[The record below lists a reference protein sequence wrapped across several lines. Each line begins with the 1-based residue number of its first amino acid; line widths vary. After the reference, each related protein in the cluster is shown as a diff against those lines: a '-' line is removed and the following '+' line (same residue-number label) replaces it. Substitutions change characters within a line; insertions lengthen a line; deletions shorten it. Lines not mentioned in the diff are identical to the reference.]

1 MIDKKKINVLVTG
14 CGGDI
19 GQSVGKILNES
30 DLIDNLF
37 GCDISDKNAAK
48 FIYSNFFLGLPCK
61 DVNFV
66 KNLENIVI
74 EHNIDFIIPISEPE
88 LRFFSKQNINKIG
101 EAQLILASAEALKVG
116 FDKLFTA
123 NFLKDENLPFP
134 VTQAL
139 DEVDSVEKFP
149 VILKSRTG
157 SGSSDVTVVFDNEI
171 ITSFMGNK
179 SDYIVQEFLDGD
191 NGEYTC
197 GVFRSSEGL
206 TRSIILKRELM
217 GGFTGYAE
225 IIANEVITKLLHAV
239 AEKLKLRGSINIQLR
254 LTSKGPVVFEI
265 NPRFSSTVRF
275 RDLLGFKDVQWSIED
290 MMGIPVSDYIETS
303 IGKKIYKGFNEY
315 IQ

>member
-66 KNLENIVI
+66 KNLENIVV
-74 EHNIDFIIPISEPE
+74 EYNIDFIIPISEPE

-157 SGSSDVTVVFDNEI
+157 SGSSNVTVVFDNEV
-171 ITSFMGNK
+171 ITSFMGDK

-197 GVFRSSEGL
+197 GVFRSTEGL

-225 IIANEVITKLLHAV
+225 IIANEVITKLLHTV

>member
-1 MIDKKKINVLVTG
+1 MSDQKKINILVTG

-19 GQSVGKILNES
+19 GQSVGKILNENG
-30 DLIDNLF
+30 LIDNLY

-48 FIYSNFFLGLPCK
+48 FIYANFFIGLPCK
-61 DVNFV
+61 NINYI
-66 KNLENIVI
+66 KNLEDLVLKL
-74 EHNIDFIIPISEPE
+74 NIDYIVPISEPE
-88 LRFFSKQNINKIG
+88 LRFFSKNGIYKIG
-101 EAQLILASAEALKVG
+101 TATLITASEEALKIG

-123 NFLKDENLPFP
+123 NFLKKENLPFP
-134 VTQAL
+134 DTYAIE
-139 DEVDSVEKFP
+139 DIDSVEDFP

-157 SGSSDVTVVFDNEI
+157 SGSATVSIVRDQETFL
-171 ITSFMGNK
+171 SFK
-179 SDYIVQEFLDGD
+179 DKEKDFIVQEYLEGD

-197 GVFRSSEGL
+197 GVFRSKEGI

-225 IIANEVITKLLHAV
+225 IVANEKITELLEAV
-239 AEKLKLRGSINIQLR
+239 AEKIKLRGSINIQLR
-254 LTSKGPVVFEI
+254 LTSKGPVIFEI

-275 RDLLGFKDVQWSIED
+275 RDLLGFKDVLWSLED
-290 MMGIPVSDYIETS
+290 TMNLPLSDYTDTS

>member
-48 FIYSNFFLGLPCK
+48 FIYSNFFVGLPCK
-61 DVNFV
+61 DANFV
-66 KNLENIVI
+66 KNLESIVI
-74 EHNIDFIIPISEPE
+74 EYDIDFIMPISEPE

-139 DEVDSVEKFP
+139 DEVDNVEKLP

-157 SGSSDVTVVFDNEI
+157 SGSSNVTVVFDNEI
-171 ITSFMGNK
+171 ITSFKGNK

-197 GVFRSSEGL
+197 GVFRSSAGL